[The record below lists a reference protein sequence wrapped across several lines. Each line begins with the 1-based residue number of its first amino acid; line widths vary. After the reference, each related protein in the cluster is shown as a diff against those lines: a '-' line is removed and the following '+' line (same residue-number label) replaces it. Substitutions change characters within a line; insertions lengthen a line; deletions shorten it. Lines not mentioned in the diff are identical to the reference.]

1 MTARL
6 SGARLGLSIGALALM
21 PWTVPLAQGGPNDA
35 QLQITQIDRSRFP
48 EIRVYVSA
56 TDAAGEPAAVSA
68 DDLRLFE
75 NGQPVEPESILGAG
89 EVGPL
94 TTMLVIDI
102 SGSMDVAGKLDAAKS
117 AALAYVDQME
127 PGDQAGLI
135 AFDVESTVVQPVTE
149 DRQLLA
155 EAVHSL
161 RTGGDTAMYDALV
174 EGIGQLEPV
183 PGRKAI
189 IVLTDGMDNSS
200 TATLEETLARIGG
213 EGLSISAI
221 GLGDRSELG
230 ASFAGLN
237 EERLEALAERAGG
250 VYTRTA
256 DSAELRQT
264 YQRLGRAL
272 HSEYVVTYVTALPLR
287 DGVNRTLDV
296 RLASTAASASGRYNP
311 GGVVPEV
318 AQTAPWTLFGLALA
332 VLAALLLL
340 PSLVRLGMGAARRV
354 PLPRRAEAQP
364 AGKVRLREEAPP
376 LERSRIRLH

>member
-1 MTARL
+1 MRTSFWLRR
-6 SGARLGLSIGALALM
+6 SLSIGTLVLM
-21 PWTVPLAQGGPNDA
+21 PWSFPPLQDTSGGTHV
-35 QLQITQIDRSRFP
+35 QITQIDRSDFP
-48 EIRVYVSA
+48 VIHVYVSA
-56 TDAAGEPAAVSA
+56 TDDAGEPVPVAPQE
-68 DDLRLFE
+68 LQLYE
-75 NGQPVEPESILGAG
+75 NGQPIQAESISGAG
-89 EVGPL
+89 EIGPL
-94 TTMLVIDI
+94 TTMLAIDI
-102 SGSMDVAGKLDAAKS
+102 SGSMAVAGKLQAAQAAAK
-117 AALAYVDQME
+117 AYVDQMQ

-135 AFDVESTVVQPVTE
+135 AFDVQTDIVQPLTE
-149 DRQLLA
+149 DRQALTEGIDGLQT
-155 EAVHSL
+155 
-161 RTGGDTAMYDALV
+161 RGDTAMFDALV
-174 EGIGQLEPV
+174 EGVRLLEAV
-183 PGRKAI
+183 SGRKAI

-296 RLASTAASASGRYNP
+296 RLASTAAAASGRYNP